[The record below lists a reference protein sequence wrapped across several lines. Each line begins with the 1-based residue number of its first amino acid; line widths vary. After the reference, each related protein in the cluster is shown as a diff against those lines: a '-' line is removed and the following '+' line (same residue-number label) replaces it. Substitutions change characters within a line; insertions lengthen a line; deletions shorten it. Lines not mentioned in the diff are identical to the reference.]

1 MVYHEF
7 HWTACW
13 PNMHCLNICPT
24 YNLIR
29 WYVSKGKIPKNVKDL
44 QNASTG
50 LEKTINYILH
60 FIGTLSHVLVPYLGG
75 CDTFQ
80 MVPKMDQLAFQFT
93 TRGRCIQGKHWRPI
107 SETKNFF
114 LCFRKQSTLLSFYAA
129 HSSGKLK
136 GALVHYWAFL
146 QYWSQTN
153 SIEKAQQ
160 PSKLESRVR
169 AYVKLCRPT
178 QASKHATY

>member
-93 TRGRCIQGKHWRPI
+93 TRGRCIQGTHWRPI

-114 LCFRKQSTLLSFYAA
+114 FVFESNLPYFPFMQRTLVANWKARWSIIGKFY
-129 HSSGKLK
+129 
-136 GALVHYWAFL
+136 
-146 QYWSQTN
+146 
-153 SIEKAQQ
+153 SIVPRQI
-160 PSKLESRVR
+160 PSKKPNNRRS
-169 AYVKLCRPT
+169 
-178 QASKHATY
+178 